1 MANHRGLRI
10 PAALCQVNAD
20 YIISFDMGYG
30 ENFLEPYMTP
40 KQKECFVDI
49 GTSAGGGTFI
59 VARKCFEVYAF
70 EPNPKAYNILNSRAK
85 NYRKVHVYSYTL
97 GEQDTIGCLGTSGA
111 SI

>member
-49 GTSAGGGTFI
+49 GTSAGGGGRSLLHANVLRFMLL
-59 VARKCFEVYAF
+59 
-70 EPNPKAYNILNSRAK
+70 NPIQKP
-85 NYRKVHVYSYTL
+85 
-97 GEQDTIGCLGTSGA
+97 TIY
-111 SI
+111 